1 LRIVALLGV
10 ALALTACAAQP
21 HTIYLRADGQD
32 MASDPVLRQQFDT
45 DRTICQG
52 EQQKASLAGKMLAGQ
67 GAFLISDAANRSE
80 AAAQVGQGCMA
91 AKGYVLVPEDQA
103 AAKQQELAAVA
114 AEKARREAAAA
125 APPPPPVAPQHA
137 ALKPKPKPKP
147 QPAQVQPTPQPPPVQ
162 PTFWPPP
169 VQPTPQPPPS

>member
-1 LRIVALLGV
+1 MRTAALLCV
-10 ALALTACAAQP
+10 AVALTACAAP

-32 MASDPVLRQQFDT
+32 MAGDPVLRQQFDM

-67 GAFLISDAANRSE
+67 GWDQVVAAANRSD
-80 AAAQVGQGCMA
+80 AAGEVGQGCMA
-91 AKGYVLVPEDQA
+91 AKGYVSVPEEQA
-103 AAKQQELAAVA
+103 AAKRQELAAVA

-125 APPPPPVAPQHA
+125 AAAAPPPPPVVPQHA

-147 QPAQVQPTPQPPPVQ
+147 QPSQVQPTPQPPQVR
-162 PTFWPPP
+162 T
-169 VQPTPQPPPS
+169 TPQPPPS